1 MDNNKKLYR
10 SAKNRMLGGVCGGF
24 ADYFGMDPTIVRLIY
39 LVLSFFTACFPG
51 LILYIL
57 CLFVIPNE
65 PGYTDVRS
73 TEGKPEYGNV
83 KPETRDAGSDYT
95 DV

>member
-65 PGYTDVRS
+65 PGYTDV
-73 TEGKPEYGNV
+73 
-83 KPETRDAGSDYT
+83 KPETRRNDGDYT